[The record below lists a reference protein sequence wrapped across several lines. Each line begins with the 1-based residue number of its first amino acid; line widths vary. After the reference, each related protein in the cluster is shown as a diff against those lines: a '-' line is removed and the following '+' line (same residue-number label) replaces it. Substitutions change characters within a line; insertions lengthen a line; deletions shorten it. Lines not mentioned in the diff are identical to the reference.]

1 MSGKSE
7 KDMVIYLSGD
17 QQAAEPEPLPSFDEL
32 TPREIVVELDK
43 YIVGQ
48 NAAKKAV
55 AIALRN
61 RVRRQKLQPELAEEI
76 LPKNILMIGPTGVGK
91 TEIARRLA
99 RLAGCPFV
107 KVEASKYTEVGYV
120 GRDVE
125 SMVRDL
131 VETSIDMVREE
142 KLDEVAE
149 RAEQSAEERLLDL
162 LLPSSPPPTAEPG
175 MPGGATTEAQR
186 REQTQRTR
194 DKLRV
199 QLREGKLDQ
208 RLVEVEVRER
218 SMPSFEIITNQGVE
232 EMDINVKDML
242 SGMFGQQKKK
252 RKMTVAE
259 AFDYLIQE
267 EENRLIDMDQVTR
280 IAVDRVE
287 QMGILFID
295 EIDKIAG
302 REAGHGPDVSREG
315 VQRDILP
322 IVEGTTVNTR
332 YGMVRTDH
340 ILFIAA
346 GAFHTTKP
354 SDLIPELQGRFPIRV
369 ELSSL
374 SEADFIRILTEPK
387 NALIK
392 QYIALLD
399 TEGLKLSFSE
409 DAIAAIARFAA
420 TRQRAHRKHR
430 RAPPAH
436 HPRESPRRN
445 FVRGARDEKE
455 NGEARCGVRPEAARE
470 YREGS
475 GSEPLHSLKARN
487 SKMEIRN
494 WRASSRSSMA
504 CAGDPF
510 RIVELLVAVAACW
523 AILAGCASPGRAER
537 TQASR
542 PAGRR

>member
-7 KDMVIYLSGD
+7 KDMVIYLSGES
-17 QQAAEPEPLPSFDEL
+17 QTAEPEPLPSFDEL

-61 RVRRQKLQPELAEEI
+61 RVRRQKLTPELAEDI

-149 RAEQSAEERLLDL
+149 RAEQSAEDRLLDL
-162 LLPSSPPPTAEPG
+162 LLPSSPAPVSNGDGEAAAE
-175 MPGGATTEAQR
+175 TQR
-186 REQTQRTR
+186 REQAQRTR
-194 DKLRV
+194 EKLRA

-252 RKMTVAE
+252 RRMTVAE

-280 IAVDRVE
+280 LAVDRVE
-287 QMGILFID
+287 QMGILFVD

-302 REAGHGPDVSREG
+302 REGGHGPDVSREG

-374 SEADFIRILTEPK
+374 NEADFVRILTEPK

-392 QYIALLD
+392 QYMALLD
-399 TEGLKLSFSE
+399 TEGLKLTFSE
-409 DAIAAIARFAA
+409 DAIATIARFAA
-420 TRQRAHRKHR
+420 VVNEQT
-430 RAPPAH
+430 
-436 HPRESPRRN
+436 EN
-445 FVRGARDEKE
+445 IGARRLHTILEKVLE
-455 NGEARCGVRPEAARE
+455 EISFEAPEMKKKSVKVDAA
-470 YREGS
+470 YVQKQ
-475 GSEPLHSLKARN
+475 LANVVKDQDL
-487 SKMEIRN
+487 
-494 WRASSRSSMA
+494 SRY
-504 CAGDPF
+504 
-510 RIVELLVAVAACW
+510 
-523 AILAGCASPGRAER
+523 IL
-537 TQASR
+537 
-542 PAGRR
+542 